1 MAHTPVPSIVVVPP
15 GSSTL
20 ARVSAAL
27 LAVALSGAPRVLA
40 LHAPLEGHHCECKSG
55 GQHHLECAACR
66 RAALAARSTDAK
78 LPECHRA
85 AARKALAKGEPAGG
99 APNAPCLE
107 RACGGSGQPALTA
120 GGTEPYL
127 LPAAKAP
134 AFAPRTERTPAP
146 SDGALERPLAP
157 ETPPPKP
164 A

>member
-1 MAHTPVPSIVVVPP
+1 VISLI
-15 GSSTL
+15 GSS
-20 ARVSAAL
+20 AVGRAAAAL
-27 LAVALSGAPRVLA
+27 LAVALSGAPRVVA
-40 LHAPLEGHHCECKSG
+40 LHAPAEGHHCECKSNG
-55 GQHHLECAACR
+55 EHHLECAACR
-66 RAALAARSTDAK
+66 RAALAARSSDAK

-85 AARKALAKGEPAGG
+85 AARRALAQRERAGG

-120 GGTEPYL
+120 GGIEPYL

-134 AFAPRTERTPAP
+134 AFAPCTERTPAP
-146 SDGALERPLAP
+146 SDGARERPLVP

>member
-1 MAHTPVPSIVVVPP
+1 VLSLI
-15 GSSTL
+15 GSSAV

-27 LAVALSGAPRVLA
+27 LAVALTGAPRVAA
-40 LHAPLEGHHCECKSG
+40 LHAPGEGHHCECKSG
-55 GQHHLECAACR
+55 GEHHLECAACR
-66 RAALAARSTDAK
+66 RAALAARANDAK

-85 AARKALAKGEPAGG
+85 AARRALGQREPAGG
-99 APNAPCLE
+99 APSAPCLE

-146 SDGALERPLAP
+146 SDGARERPFAP